1 MKKRAVSLFLIL
13 LIPIFLVG
21 CGNQV
26 TPNLEGTSWK
36 LNTYLNNSG
45 HLVSPI
51 ANTKATLEF
60 KDGRISGASG
70 CNTFFAN
77 YTLNGKFISFGLI
90 GSTKMACKNPGVMEQ
105 EKTYLNNLSL
115 VKSYKFE
122 GNKLILIDDKGKTI
136 LTYTKN

>member
-1 MKKRAVSLFLIL
+1 MKKGCIIIFNIVDSH
-13 LIPIFLVG
+13 FLVG

-70 CNTFFAN
+70 CNTFSQI
-77 YTLNGKFISFGLI
+77 TL
-90 GSTKMACKNPGVMEQ
+90 
-105 EKTYLNNLSL
+105 
-115 VKSYKFE
+115 
-122 GNKLILIDDKGKTI
+122 
-136 LTYTKN
+136 